1 MQPNSHMLQK
11 PELRHADVCTF
22 SQIMKIKAIA
32 LGAKTSQE
40 RLKKKCALTLT
51 QKSLI
56 SLIQSALCFMSF
68 GFQFHPLKTQL
79 CKHTRKTHTCIKVA
93 LFIVIGPWSMHGRDI
108 CSTLCVSVCVQT
120 DGLL

>member
-56 SLIQSALCFMSF
+56 HFIDTALCFVIWISV
-68 GFQFHPLKTQL
+68 PSTQNA
-79 CKHTRKTHTCIKVA
+79 A
-93 LFIVIGPWSMHGRDI
+93 L
-108 CSTLCVSVCVQT
+108 QT
-120 DGLL
+120 YS